1 MKFVS
6 CCMFAA
12 GCSVWALTAAQ
23 LTAEKPDSQNQSV
36 SQPDSKPDTQ
46 AKQKAEDRTSRAT
59 ALAKGDLTF
68 DDLKFDIEKGGQFK
82 RDMLTEEIEKLH
94 RRDIRIRGFILPASV
109 FKLTGF
115 TEFVL
120 VRDNMECCFGPGA
133 ALYDCIIVNMAKG
146 KSADFSTRPVTVKGR
161 FEVKEFKYP
170 DSDQHYAIYHLTA
183 TEVK

>member
-6 CCMFAA
+6 FCMYVA
-12 GCSVWALTAAQ
+12 GCSVWALTSAQ
-23 LTAEKPDSQNQSV
+23 LTAETPDSQNQSV
-36 SQPDSKPDTQ
+36 SQPDGNPDTQ

-82 RDMLTEEIEKLH
+82 REMLTEEIEKLH

-133 ALYDCIIVNMAKG
+133 ALFDCIIVNMAKG

-161 FEVKEFKYP
+161 FEVKEFTYP